1 MPRLRVG
8 VVELAYDEVGHGEAL
23 VFISGTNL
31 DRTIWA
37 PQVATFAALDSFFT
51 SH

>member
-8 VVELAYDEVGHGEAL
+8 VVELAYDEVGHREAL
-23 VFISGTNL
+23 VFISATSF
-31 DRTIWA
+31 DRTIGG
-37 PQVATFAALDSFFT
+37 PQVATVAALDSFFT

>member
-23 VFISGTNL
+23 VFISGTSL
-31 DRTIWA
+31 DRTIWG